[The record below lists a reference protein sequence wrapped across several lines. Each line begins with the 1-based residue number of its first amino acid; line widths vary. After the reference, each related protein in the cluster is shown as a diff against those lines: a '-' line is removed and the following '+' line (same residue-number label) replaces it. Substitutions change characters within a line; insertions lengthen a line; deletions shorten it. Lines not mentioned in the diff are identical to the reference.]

1 MSNSIQWIGT
11 NRKEIFDFLQN
22 HKSSDDYFDTSIFSN
37 FYINPFREEVTIIYD
52 EGKTILSAK
61 IYDYLIKDEVT
72 NRIIVQP
79 SHKIEIEI
87 SFLVDHELYES
98 EEIQKVIN
106 DCENGTFANQLKAMI
121 PINNININIKKHL

>member
-1 MSNSIQWIGT
+1 
-11 NRKEIFDFLQN
+11 
-22 HKSSDDYFDTSIFSN
+22 
-37 FYINPFREEVTIIYD
+37 
-52 EGKTILSAK
+52 
-61 IYDYLIKDEVT
+61 
-72 NRIIVQP
+72 VQP

-106 DCENGTFANQLKAMI
+106 DCEDGTFANQLKAMI